1 MVRFSNDP
9 FRISFLSAGKGIR
22 AAFRLLPFQST
33 KTIAMLQNQLIR
45 LEITINAPA
54 EHVWAVLTQP
64 ELIGKWMLDTPVEI
78 DTEWREGGKLQERGD
93 LHGLPFE
100 NRGKILRFDPPTA
113 LEYTHWS
120 TLSLIPDVP
129 RNYSTLLFELQNADN
144 NTVLTLTISNLVTF
158 EIFKHLE
165 FYWKVALHLL
175 KDVAESLLKPAIN
188 FMI

>member
-1 MVRFSNDP
+1 MP
-9 FRISFLSAGKGIR
+9 EKH
-22 AAFRLLPFQST
+22 
-33 KTIAMLQNQLIR
+33 LID
-45 LEITINAPA
+45 LEITINASA

-64 ELIGKWMLDTPVEI
+64 ELIAKWMLDTPVEI
-78 DTEWREGGKLQERGD
+78 DTEWREGGKLQEQGD

-100 NRGKILRFDPPTA
+100 NRGKIIRFDPPAA

-129 RNYSTLLFELQNADN
+129 QNYSILQFELQTADHS
-144 NTVLTLTISNLVTF
+144 TVLKLTINNLVTF

-175 KDVAESLLKPAIN
+175 KEVAESLEKEVSAIYPG
-188 FMI
+188 

>member
-9 FRISFLSAGKGIR
+9 SRVQVLSEGKEFAR
-22 AAFRLLPFQST
+22 HSACSPEQST
-33 KTIAMLQNQLIR
+33 NTTAVLENPLIY
-45 LEITINAPA
+45 LDITVNASA

-64 ELIGKWMLDTPVEI
+64 ELIGKWMFDTPVEI
-78 DTEWREGGKLQERGD
+78 DTEWHEGGKLREQGD

-100 NRGKILRFDPPTA
+100 NRGEIIRFDPPAA
-113 LEYTHWS
+113 LQYTHWS

-129 RNYSTLLFELQNADN
+129 QNYSLLQFQLQNIDSR
-144 NTVLTLTISNLVTF
+144 TVLKLTISNLVTF

-175 KDVAESLLKPAIN
+175 REVAESLQKEDSAI
-188 FMI
+188 